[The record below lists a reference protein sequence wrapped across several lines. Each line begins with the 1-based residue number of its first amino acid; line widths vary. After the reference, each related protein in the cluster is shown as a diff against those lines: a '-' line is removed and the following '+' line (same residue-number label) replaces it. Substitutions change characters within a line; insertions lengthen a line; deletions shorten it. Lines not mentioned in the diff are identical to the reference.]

1 MKLLLVL
8 GVSAIAALAANAA
21 IVNKPVPVPVKVRRK

>member
-1 MKLLLVL
+1 MKLLLIL
-8 GVSAIAALAANAA
+8 GVSAMAVLAAHAA

>member
-8 GVSAIAALAANAA
+8 GVSAMAVFAANAA

>member
-1 MKLLLVL
+1 MKLLLIL
-8 GVSAIAALAANAA
+8 GVSAMAVLAANAT

>member
-8 GVSAIAALAANAA
+8 GVSAMAVLAANAD
-21 IVNKPVPVPVKVRRK
+21 IVNKPVPVPVKVRQK

>member
-1 MKLLLVL
+1 MTLLIVF
-8 GVSAIAALAANAA
+8 GISAIALLATNAA

>member
-1 MKLLLVL
+1 MKLLLIL
-8 GVSAIAALAANAA
+8 GVSAMAVLAANAA